1 MPKRGVP
8 AGTLLSKTSIYS
20 TKLLYFCYWKIL
32 ESKFYEE
39 NKLLV
44 FKITDE
50 IDDCSVQKIRRKAD
64 YEIERYMPKKVVF
77 DFDSVTFMDSAGI
90 GLIIGRYKF
99 TNMLGGKLE
108 VANLT
113 QSVRKIFDMSGILK
127 LIPVTE
133 I

>member
-1 MPKRGVP
+1 M
-8 AGTLLSKTSIYS
+8 
-20 TKLLYFCYWKIL
+20 
-32 ESKFYEE
+32 ESKFYED
-39 NKLLV
+39 KKMLV

-64 YEIERYMPKKVVF
+64 YEIERYMPRKVVF

-90 GLIIGRYKF
+90 VLIIGRYKF

-113 QSVRKIFDMSGILK
+113 QSVRKIFEMSGILK
-127 LIPVTE
+127 LIPITE
-133 I
+133 L

>member
-1 MPKRGVP
+1 M
-8 AGTLLSKTSIYS
+8 
-20 TKLLYFCYWKIL
+20 
-32 ESKFYEE
+32 ESNFYEVD
-39 NKLLV
+39 KVLV

-64 YEIERYMPKKVVF
+64 YEIERYMPRKVIF

-90 GLIIGRYKF
+90 GFIIGRYKF

-113 QSVRKIFDMSGILK
+113 QSVRKIFEMSGILK

-133 I
+133 VCY

>member
-1 MPKRGVP
+1 M
-8 AGTLLSKTSIYS
+8 
-20 TKLLYFCYWKIL
+20 
-32 ESKFYEE
+32 ESKFYED
-39 NKLLV
+39 KKMLV

-50 IDDCSVQKIRRKAD
+50 IDDCSVQKIRRRAD
-64 YEIERYMPKKVVF
+64 YEIERYMPRKVIF

-113 QSVRKIFDMSGILK
+113 QSVKKIFEMSGILK
-127 LIPVTE
+127 LIPIAKLETYE
-133 I
+133 N

>member
-1 MPKRGVP
+1 M
-8 AGTLLSKTSIYS
+8 
-20 TKLLYFCYWKIL
+20 

-39 NKLLV
+39 KKLLI

-50 IDDCSVQKIRRKAD
+50 IDDCSVQKIRRRAD
-64 YEIERYMPKKVVF
+64 YEIERYMPRKVVF

-99 TNMLGGKLE
+99 ANMLGGTLE

-113 QSVRKIFDMSGILK
+113 QNVKKIFEMSGI
-127 LIPVTE
+127 
-133 I
+133 

>member
-1 MPKRGVP
+1 M
-8 AGTLLSKTSIYS
+8 
-20 TKLLYFCYWKIL
+20 

-39 NKLLV
+39 DKLLV

-50 IDDCSVQKIRRKAD
+50 IDDCNVQKIRRKAD

-77 DFDSVTFMDSAGI
+77 DFDSVTFMDSSGI

-113 QSVRKIFDMSGILK
+113 QNVKKIFEMSGILK
-127 LIPVTE
+127 LIPVTQ

>member
-1 MPKRGVP
+1 M
-8 AGTLLSKTSIYS
+8 
-20 TKLLYFCYWKIL
+20 

-39 NKLLV
+39 DKLLV

-50 IDDCSVQKIRRKAD
+50 IDDCNVQKIRRKAD
-64 YEIERYMPKKVVF
+64 YEIERYMPRKVVF

-113 QSVRKIFDMSGILK
+113 QSVKKIFEMSGILK
-127 LIPVTE
+127 LIPIAKLETYE
-133 I
+133 N

>member
-1 MPKRGVP
+1 M
-8 AGTLLSKTSIYS
+8 
-20 TKLLYFCYWKIL
+20 

-39 NKLLV
+39 DKLLV

-64 YEIERYMPKKVVF
+64 YEIERYMPRKVVF

-113 QSVRKIFDMSGILK
+113 QSVRKIFEMSGILK
-127 LIPVTE
+127 LMPVTE
-133 I
+133 LSLK

>member
-1 MPKRGVP
+1 M
-8 AGTLLSKTSIYS
+8 
-20 TKLLYFCYWKIL
+20 

-39 NKLLV
+39 DKILV

-50 IDDCSVQKIRRKAD
+50 IDDCNVQKIRRKAD
-64 YEIERYMPKKVVF
+64 YEIERYMPRKVIF
-77 DFDSVTFMDSAGI
+77 DFDSVTFMDSSGI
-90 GLIIGRYKF
+90 GLLIGRYKF

-113 QSVRKIFDMSGILK
+113 QNVRKIFEMSGILK

>member
-1 MPKRGVP
+1 M
-8 AGTLLSKTSIYS
+8 
-20 TKLLYFCYWKIL
+20 

-39 NKLLV
+39 DKLLV

-50 IDDCSVQKIRRKAD
+50 IDDCNVQKIRRRAD
-64 YEIERYMPKKVVF
+64 YEIERYMPRKVIF
-77 DFDSVTFMDSAGI
+77 DFDSVTFMDSSGI

-113 QSVRKIFDMSGILK
+113 QNVKKIFEMSGILK

-133 I
+133 L

>member
-1 MPKRGVP
+1 MNKM
-8 AGTLLSKTSIYS
+8 
-20 TKLLYFCYWKIL
+20 

-39 NKLLV
+39 DKLLV

-50 IDDCSVQKIRRKAD
+50 IDDCNVQKIRRRAD
-64 YEIERYMPKKVVF
+64 YEIERYMPRKVIF
-77 DFDSVTFMDSAGI
+77 DFDSVTFMDSSGI
-90 GLIIGRYKF
+90 GLIIGRYEF

-113 QSVRKIFDMSGILK
+113 QNVKKIFEMSGILK

>member
-1 MPKRGVP
+1 M
-8 AGTLLSKTSIYS
+8 
-20 TKLLYFCYWKIL
+20 

-39 NKLLV
+39 DKLLV

-50 IDDCSVQKIRRKAD
+50 IDDCSVQKIRRRAD

-113 QSVRKIFDMSGILK
+113 QNVKKIFEMSGILK

>member
-1 MPKRGVP
+1 M
-8 AGTLLSKTSIYS
+8 
-20 TKLLYFCYWKIL
+20 
-32 ESKFYEE
+32 ESKFYEKD
-39 NKLLV
+39 KLLV

-50 IDDCSVQKIRRKAD
+50 IDDCNVQKIRRRAD
-64 YEIERYMPKKVVF
+64 YEIERYMPRKVIF
-77 DFDSVTFMDSAGI
+77 DFDSVTFMDSSGI

-113 QSVRKIFDMSGILK
+113 QNVRKIFEMSGILK

>member
-1 MPKRGVP
+1 M
-8 AGTLLSKTSIYS
+8 
-20 TKLLYFCYWKIL
+20 

-39 NKLLV
+39 DKLLI

-50 IDDCSVQKIRRKAD
+50 IDDCNVQKIRRKAD
-64 YEIERYMPKKVVF
+64 YEIERYMPKKIVF
-77 DFDSVTFMDSAGI
+77 DFDSVTFMDSSGI

-99 TNMLGGKLE
+99 ANMLGGKLE

-113 QSVRKIFDMSGILK
+113 QNVKKIFEMSGILK
-127 LIPVTE
+127 LIPVTQ